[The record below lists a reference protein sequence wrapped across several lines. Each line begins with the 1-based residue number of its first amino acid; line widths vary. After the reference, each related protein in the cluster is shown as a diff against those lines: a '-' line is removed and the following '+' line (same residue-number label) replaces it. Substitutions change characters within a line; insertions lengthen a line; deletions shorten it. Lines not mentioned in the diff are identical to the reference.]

1 MKHRRRVIRQLAARS
16 RTEPGS
22 FYGDWIIIENIPD
35 RAYGYELGSRLAIG
49 CVMESWRVRTN
60 KASGIVNDPNDW
72 AIERDDATYVLDR
85 C

>member
-1 MKHRRRVIRQLAARS
+1 LEDKPDAQ
-16 RTEPGS
+16 
-22 FYGDWIIIENIPD
+22 FD
-35 RAYGYELGSRLAIG
+35 RAYGYELGSRSAIG

-72 AIERDDATYVLDR
+72 ATERDDPTYVLDR